1 MLMAM
6 AADEQLHRRT
16 SHPDHDDEARFR
28 YLRVLRRTC
37 PYLIFHIYSS
47 LTPPSHQAF
56 TFIGGLFVWF
66 FVPETKGL
74 SLEEMDEVFGSVGVA
89 AADQERMAEI
99 SKRIGL
105 DAFDDD
111 ALDKRD
117 ADSDDKIKTEV

>member
-1 MLMAM
+1 ML
-6 AADEQLHRRT
+6 DNIT
-16 SHPDHDDEARFR
+16 YGTF
-28 YLRVLRRTC
+28 
-37 PYLIFHIYSS
+37 IFFGVRIFTHIDKDCA
-47 LTPPSHQAF
+47 LTDVFQAF
-56 TFIGGLFVWF
+56 SFLGGLFIQF
-66 FVPETKGL
+66 LVPETKGL